1 MTEALRYIKAELG
14 RGNSQFFVPA
24 RILREEDRPLL
35 HRYAL
40 VFRGEYLPK
49 IACPECGELVEVRR
63 GVGETGEP
71 HYSALCL
78 HCEVLE
84 ERSIAPE
91 EVELLAFQIRAFRQ
105 YVSNPK
111 ETGEYVAEAE
121 ACLPVQAVGESAAVP
136 DSQAQAPTNRRN
148 AQSLHS
154 SKFAGSQYCK
164 IRISSEGQRIRF
176 GQDKVWLKFKGAR
189 QWQIIDA
196 LFATWKDGFEKKV
209 NIGKKNEIEKIF
221 NSRAGRYLMKFIHFE
236 TREEAQLTK
245 ARGNCQYT
253 GNARFESKLI
263 YPEYHKRVP

>member
-121 ACLPVQAVGESAAVP
+121 ACLPVQAVGESAASP
-136 DSQAQAPTNRRN
+136 GSQAQ
-148 AQSLHS
+148 
-154 SKFAGSQYCK
+154 
-164 IRISSEGQRIRF
+164 SSEVMDRLERI
-176 GQDKVWLKFKGAR
+176 
-189 QWQIIDA
+189 
-196 LFATWKDGFEKKV
+196 EKKV
-209 NIGKKNEIEKIF
+209 D
-221 NSRAGRYLMKFIHFE
+221 S
-236 TREEAQLTK
+236 
-245 ARGNCQYT
+245 
-253 GNARFESKLI
+253 GNAVGEAALHCVSCGEQGKPLSD
-263 YPEYHKRVP
+263 KRQAGGVRREMVQKGYELVLSENIQDTEAARQVIQAYKGRRGAYSMNELPTLRKAIGRERENHGIERTTRKRGGLRT